1 MKFASLSASLKLP
14 DLKPQKFLIT
24 EPDDKGFAKDQ
35 FDKIMN
41 RMQNQKHLKLKP
53 WEKELDNIYS
63 SSGRSNHQ
71 ILQNVKMKN
80 RAKTIDLDDISNSN
94 EFYKQDQL
102 KTIND
107 SLQISK
113 QIKMNSYIRNKIKLP
128 IASLKSYISETKQ
141 IVKNKM
147 ITDIVKNERNKI
159 FRKQNEYDMALKQE
173 IKNLNKDILK
183 FELHATNELFEKNQ
197 KFKYMNNME
206 KKKKNLL
213 NEIKELSQE
222 YHSLKA
228 NIQKLLRYINEK
240 KIYVNFVN
248 KLLGGE
254 SKIGNLNLDDINIQ
268 KMEDSDLHFLI
279 VDIEVELKK
288 NNIEDNIFIAATD
301 EEIAESINKIDIV
314 FKILEDRIL
323 KTLSNRE
330 NIRQEIIEIKND
342 QEKIR
347 KELESR
353 LLEVKE
359 EYQNTTKDYEGEEDN
374 NYFKLDSPEEYN
386 IYVRDLLK
394 DFYGYLNKDFIKK
407 KEEIDEY
414 NFIDKVVKPTILN
427 IKDKEKQIDHLL
439 LNLEKYSEEDPSSF
453 NKCINVIKNENKLRK
468 YNREKKN
475 REIQLKL
482 KNDKIMDKFNKIFVK
497 ERNKFKM
504 LAPLSIFKKSKNIEK
519 ELKTESADF
528 KLIYY

>member
-1 MKFASLSASLKLP
+1 MKFASISASLKLP

-71 ILQNVKMKN
+71 ILKNVKMKN

-240 KIYVNFVN
+240 VY
-248 KLLGGE
+248 
-254 SKIGNLNLDDINIQ
+254 
-268 KMEDSDLHFLI
+268 
-279 VDIEVELKK
+279 
-288 NNIEDNIFIAATD
+288 
-301 EEIAESINKIDIV
+301 
-314 FKILEDRIL
+314 
-323 KTLSNRE
+323 
-330 NIRQEIIEIKND
+330 
-342 QEKIR
+342 
-347 KELESR
+347 
-353 LLEVKE
+353 
-359 EYQNTTKDYEGEEDN
+359 
-374 NYFKLDSPEEYN
+374 
-386 IYVRDLLK
+386 
-394 DFYGYLNKDFIKK
+394 
-407 KEEIDEY
+407 
-414 NFIDKVVKPTILN
+414 
-427 IKDKEKQIDHLL
+427 
-439 LNLEKYSEEDPSSF
+439 
-453 NKCINVIKNENKLRK
+453 
-468 YNREKKN
+468 
-475 REIQLKL
+475 
-482 KNDKIMDKFNKIFVK
+482 
-497 ERNKFKM
+497 
-504 LAPLSIFKKSKNIEK
+504 
-519 ELKTESADF
+519 
-528 KLIYY
+528 

>member
-1 MKFASLSASLKLP
+1 
-14 DLKPQKFLIT
+14 
-24 EPDDKGFAKDQ
+24 
-35 FDKIMN
+35 
-41 RMQNQKHLKLKP
+41 
-53 WEKELDNIYS
+53 
-63 SSGRSNHQ
+63 
-71 ILQNVKMKN
+71 
-80 RAKTIDLDDISNSN
+80 
-94 EFYKQDQL
+94 
-102 KTIND
+102 
-107 SLQISK
+107 
-113 QIKMNSYIRNKIKLP
+113 
-128 IASLKSYISETKQ
+128 
-141 IVKNKM
+141 
-147 ITDIVKNERNKI
+147 
-159 FRKQNEYDMALKQE
+159 
-173 IKNLNKDILK
+173 
-183 FELHATNELFEKNQ
+183 
-197 KFKYMNNME
+197 MNNME

-359 EYQNTTKDYEGEEDN
+359 EYQNIMKDYEGEEDN

-504 LAPLSIFKKSKNIEK
+504 LEPLSIFKKSKNIVK